1 MIKHTHL
8 KILFL
13 QFLTGITF
21 SSALMI
27 PFYFSNWVLSTEV
40 FLLFWMYQLGVLLFE
55 IPTWLFAS
63 KYGEK
68 IWLSIWYF
76 LMFLF
81 FVLLNQGE
89 SFIYFAVLQ
98 LVLACAKAFQSGS
111 VNTLI
116 FDYAEKNE
124 INHKLLRSNFQIL
137 WLVLWAITTILG
149 GAIFY
154 YFWYSIVFY
163 IEALFFLVA
172 VFYILSFNLKIHSN
186 SKNHTYSR
194 ILSDSLQ
201 FLSQNKKISIIG
213 IILYWLLWLEAW
225 IYISLQDKYINWLH
239 FPIEYLWLILTA
251 LTWASIIFTKLV
263 SKRESKDIN
272 KLLIISLIIFLIA
285 SWFNYL
291 YTSIIIFS
299 LFFLTQIVRGINI
312 LVDDEILKR
321 IDNWIWASV
330 ISLLGFSERLIFFLF
345 SLIVYLFGISSLLL
359 IFIISSVLLLIYFLY
374 FNVNKREY

>member
-1 MIKHTHL
+1 MIKHKHF

-21 SSALMI
+21 SSALII
-27 PFYFSNWVLSTEV
+27 PFYFSNGVLSTEV
-40 FLLFWMYQLGVLLFE
+40 FLLFWFFQLGILLFE

-89 SFIYFAVLQ
+89 WFIYFAVLQ

-137 WLVLWAITTILG
+137 WLVLWTITTILG

-163 IEALFFLVA
+163 IEALFFLFA
-172 VFYILSFNLKIHSN
+172 VFYILSFKLKVHSN
-186 SKNHTYSR
+186 PRNKNYSKIFT
-194 ILSDSLQ
+194 DSLK
-201 FLSQNKKISIIG
+201 FLSQNKKISVIG
-213 IILYWLLWLEAW
+213 MILYWLLWLEAW
-225 IYISLQDKYINWLH
+225 IYISLQDEYINWLQL
-239 FPIEYLWLILTA
+239 PIEYLWWILA
-251 LTWASIIFTKLV
+251 LLTWASIIFTKLV

-272 KLLIISLIIFLIA
+272 KLLVISLIIFLIA

-291 YTSIIIFS
+291 NTSIIIFS
-299 LFFLTQIVRGINI
+299 LFFLTQIVRGVNI
-312 LVDDEILKR
+312 LVDDEILNK
-321 IDNWIWASV
+321 IDNWIWSSV
-330 ISLLGFSERLIFFLF
+330 ISLLGFSERITFFLF

-359 IFIISSVLLLIYFLY
+359 IFIISWVLLLIYFLY
-374 FNVNKREY
+374 FNIIKREY